1 MNYER
6 NLTFNLRMQGMPES
20 EIAETLKEVRSHEAT
35 TGASAEAEFGPAE
48 EYAKQF
54 PKRKRRTKG
63 RAIVTAGLMLAV
75 AYLLFAFLGKPLAGI
90 DIRDY
95 VGPLVLLP
103 AVAII
108 AVGMLLG
115 FLVDYFQP
123 ARSA

>member
-20 EIAETLKEVRSHEAT
+20 EIAETLKDVRSHEAT

-75 AYLLFAFLGKPLAGI
+75 AYLLFAFLGKSLAGI

-108 AVGMLLG
+108 AVGMLFG

-123 ARSA
+123 APSA

>member
-20 EIAETLKEVRSHEAT
+20 EIAETLKEVRSHEGT

-54 PKRKRRTKG
+54 PKRKRRTRG
-63 RAIVTAGLMLAV
+63 RIIVTAGVILAV
-75 AYLLFAFLGKPLAGI
+75 AYLLFAFFAKPLAGI

-95 VGPLVLLP
+95 VGPLMLLP
-103 AVAII
+103 AVAVI

-123 ARSA
+123 ARSS

>member
-75 AYLLFAFLGKPLAGI
+75 AYLLFALLGKPLAGI